1 MYTQAAKIKDAKFA
15 KSVKFAESA
24 KLAKYT

>member
-1 MYTQAAKIKDAKFA
+1 MYTQVAKIKDAKFA
-15 KSVKFAESA
+15 KSVKFAKSA

>member
-15 KSVKFAESA
+15 KSVKFPESA
-24 KLAKYT
+24 KIAKYT